1 MVDSEDADLISAV
14 QYFLKWDK
22 KFPIPTH
29 YIESWIL
36 SLDPTCC
43 IIDSEVLRQTLL
55 PAYHLLKPQ
64 HTAQELVLP
73 SWRQNSGKLDPAL
86 AEKQQLSTALRAD
99 DGVPLVLKQRH
110 PELKAFSKYIKSIT
124 EADKV
129 QTVVAIILLEQGFN
143 YLIYI
148 DLKRGKLEIVACV
161 LQKVPDRV
169 ATEIIH
175 VLAWFCL
182 FRFKRRVNAT
192 EIVRGK
198 IQIPFA
204 YCTILS
210 LFYSMLRMHFLLP
223 MEKAGRAVTVENLNN
238 FLKHFIST
246 SCSDFEIIL
255 HSG

>member
-1 MVDSEDADLISAV
+1 MMDAEEIDLISAV
-14 QYFLKWDK
+14 EYFLKWDK

-29 YIESWIL
+29 YLDSWIRA
-36 SLDPTCC
+36 LDPTCWV
-43 IIDSEVLRQTLL
+43 IDSEILRQTLL

-86 AEKQQLSTALRAD
+86 ADKQQLSTALRAE

-110 PELKAFSKYIKSIT
+110 PELKAFSKYIKSIP
-124 EADKV
+124 EPEKV
-129 QTVVAIILLEQGFN
+129 QTVVAVVLLEQGFN

-175 VLAWFCL
+175 VLAWFSL
-182 FRFKRRVNAT
+182 FRFKRRVSAT

-198 IQIPFA
+198 IQIPFT
-204 YCTILS
+204 YCTVLG
-210 LFYSMLRMHFLLP
+210 LFYSMLRMHFNLT
-223 MEKAGRAVTVENLNN
+223 MEKAGRAVTVNNLNN
-238 FLKHFIST
+238 FLKHFLST
-246 SCSDFEIIL
+246 SCLDFEIIL
-255 HSG
+255 YSG